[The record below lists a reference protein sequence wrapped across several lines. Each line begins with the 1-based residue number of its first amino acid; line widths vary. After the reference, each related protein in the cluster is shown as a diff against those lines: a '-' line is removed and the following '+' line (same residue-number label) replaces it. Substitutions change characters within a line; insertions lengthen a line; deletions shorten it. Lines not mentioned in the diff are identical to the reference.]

1 MEGELNDLH
10 WFKSSASAS
19 GACVEVAHL
28 PGGGV
33 AVRDSKDRAKAPHV
47 YTRREWQAFLTGAK
61 NGEFDLPVAL
71 AGGTS
76 PGSPRSPGSPGE
88 RRRRVPALSGS
99 PSPGGGRD
107 ERGPLLSSEQQRG
120 ARRVPRVPD
129 RDPAVTEA
137 RDLHA
142 VAAGGPAAGALHPAG
157 GSQAGRVTHRVPP
170 PAP

>member
-1 MEGELNDLH
+1 MEGTLNDLH

-33 AVRDSKDRAKAPHV
+33 ALRDSKDRAKAPHV

-61 NGEFDLPVAL
+61 NGEFDLPAAL
-71 AGGTS
+71 T
-76 PGSPRSPGSPGE
+76 
-88 RRRRVPALSGS
+88 
-99 PSPGGGRD
+99 GGGRD
-107 ERGPLLSSEQQRG
+107 ERGPLLSPEQQRG

-129 RDPAVTEA
+129 GHPAVAEA

-142 VAAGGPAAGALHPAG
+142 AAPRGTAAGALYPASG
-157 GSQAGRVTHRVPP
+157 GQAGRVTHRVPP